1 MSKFIKLSTGMVL
14 SVGMLVG
21 AAPAGATISQI
32 ADVAVKPASGTGVA
46 KGKNYVKLNSYLATR
61 DAASTRGTM
70 KANPVGKVV
79 MTFPV
84 GSTINLNATPGCNKS
99 EYSFV
104 SALASGC
111 ASSVVGTGWALLNT
125 GSNVLQG
132 QLTGAPA
139 DCLES
144 DATQYSRT
152 YRSGP
157 PSCTPLGGVWVKVT
171 AYQGGVLKNQLWNH
185 VPGVP
190 FNKFTKTAIIFAND
204 NGIAPLAFAGNIK
217 NNVLTVN
224 IPSLNGDGAGAGELT
239 GGWVLSDFKLD
250 ITKPNYL
257 KAGACTS
264 SKKWTVNTK
273 FTYSKLKGEVNGPSP
288 ATTSINSTSTCKA

>member
-1 MSKFIKLSTGMVL
+1 MNKIIKASASMALSLGVL
-14 SVGMLVG
+14 VF
-21 AAPAGATISQI
+21 AAPAGATITQV
-32 ADVAVKPASGTGVA
+32 ADVSVSPATGTGAA
-46 KGKNYVKLNSYLATR
+46 KGKNYVKLSSYLATR
-61 DAASTRGTM
+61 DAASNRGTM

-79 MTFPV
+79 MSFPV

-104 SALASGC
+104 AALASGC
-111 ASSVVGTGWALLNT
+111 ASSVIGTGWALLNT
-125 GSNVLQG
+125 GSSSVIG
-132 QLTGAPA
+132 QLTGAPV
-139 DCLES
+139 DCGAG

-152 YRSGP
+152 YRSGALG
-157 PSCTPLGGVWVKVT
+157 CTPMGAIWVKIT
-171 AYQGGVLKNQLWNH
+171 AYQGGILKNQQWNH
-185 VPGVP
+185 IPGVP

-204 NGIAPLAFAGNIK
+204 NGLAPLAFAGNIK

-264 SKKWTVNTK
+264 SKKWVVNSK
-273 FTYSKLKGEVNGPSP
+273 FTYSKLKGESQGPNP
-288 ATTSINSTSTCKA
+288 ATTSINATSACRA